1 MLNAPAPA
9 VSDESG
15 RTTLRVR
22 NMRESVVY
30 HLMFDGD
37 VRRLTGTQLKDHVA
51 SVCGIPSSQQI
62 LTFNNFQVTNESSGF
77 DLGLHDGCTL
87 LLDTMSRG
95 PRRSQS
101 NVSNAAGST
110 TTQNNN
116 NNYSNNGRQ
125 GSVADGNR
133 SVGGNAAPPPSSSLP
148 NNNNGS
154 SSVAAPPRSK
164 FEEELD
170 AAQRPQQPYRA
181 NSHLNSSE
189 HLSHTN
195 PYSYDVDLR
204 RRYANQPGAVSA
216 AAAPFDDVD
225 VDVEIEEEH
234 GVPLW
239 APSNS
244 VDLEES
250 RLLQQDY
257 TWRMEQVRFETE
269 RMNRER
275 EMLRQKQE
283 LDYQSELLERER
295 IELERRTHTERLKLA
310 MLQRTVQDEM
320 LIEAKMSGIA
330 EGSVYRIR

>member
-1 MLNAPAPA
+1 MIGASAPA

-22 NMRESVVY
+22 NLRESVVY

-37 VRRLTGTQLKDHVA
+37 VRRLTGTQLKEHVA
-51 SVCGIPSSQQI
+51 SVCGIPAAQQI
-62 LTFNNFQVTNESSGF
+62 LTFNHFQVTSETSGF

-87 LLDTMSRG
+87 LLDTVSRG

-101 NVSNAAGST
+101 SLASGSM
-110 TTQNNN
+110 TQNPNNGAEQSLGRQPSIVNTNNN
-116 NNYSNNGRQ
+116 N
-125 GSVADGNR
+125 R
-133 SVGGNAAPPPSSSLP
+133 SMTSQAPPPQQAVPL
-148 NNNNGS
+148 
-154 SSVAAPPRSK
+154 PPRSK
-164 FEEELD
+164 FEDELEAVRRD
-170 AAQRPQQPYRA
+170 ERQGYRA
-181 NSHLNSSE
+181 PSAHLNSSE
-189 HLSHTN
+189 HLNSHH
-195 PYSYDVDLR
+195 PISYDVDLR
-204 RRYANQPGAVSA
+204 RRYASQPGSA
-216 AAAPFDDVD
+216 LSTAAGGGVAPYDDVD

-295 IELERRTHTERLKLA
+295 IELERRTHTERLKLQ

-330 EGSVYRIR
+330 EESVYRVR